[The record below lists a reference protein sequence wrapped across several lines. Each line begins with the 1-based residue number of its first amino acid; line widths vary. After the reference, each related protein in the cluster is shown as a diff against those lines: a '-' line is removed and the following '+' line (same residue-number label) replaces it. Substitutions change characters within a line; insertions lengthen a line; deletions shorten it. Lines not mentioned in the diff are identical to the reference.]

1 MPQAYF
7 IPLHAVS
14 EMPSASQLLAELH
27 SAAFGVL
34 HYGPSHNLLRP
45 AYCGTRILRAPS
57 PYPCPGVDRSAS
69 GCCPP
74 GLQCRGDGYN
84 FRPAAISHQPGWVI
98 SHDETETGRSDG
110 SLSKKWEATIT

>member
-7 IPLHAVS
+7 IPLPAAS

-34 HYGPSHNLLRP
+34 HYGPSHNLLCP
-45 AYCGTRILRAPS
+45 ACSGTCILRAPS

-74 GLQCRGDGYN
+74 GLSN
-84 FRPAAISHQPGWVI
+84 AAAMAITSALRLSAVYRMVRIHL
-98 SHDETETGRSDG
+98 TGA
-110 SLSKKWEATIT
+110 LSP